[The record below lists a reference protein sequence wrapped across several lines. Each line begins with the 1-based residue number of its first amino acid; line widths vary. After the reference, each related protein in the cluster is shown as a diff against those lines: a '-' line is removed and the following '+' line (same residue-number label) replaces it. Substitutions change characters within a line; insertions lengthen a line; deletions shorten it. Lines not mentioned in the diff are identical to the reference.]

1 MSGTRKAVIVLVAL
15 SSIFLAVGCGTVR
28 ETLPS
33 RSAKEQLVISTAAD
47 RAVKDMPESPF
58 NGTKVFLDTSNLE
71 GTDKAYAQQ
80 VVRDYML
87 ANDAALVDSKEQADV
102 VLEMAS
108 GALSMDR
115 RNYLLGVP
123 ELPIPIPMAGETLKF
138 PEVAL
143 LKALFYR
150 GKVKLR
156 MSAVDNASKT
166 EAFEVPVCRGKS
178 LDSYWWI
185 LFFGPFRYGDIP
197 MENE

>member
-1 MSGTRKAVIVLVAL
+1 MRRYRNLLVAL
-15 SSIFLAVGCGTVR
+15 AVMCAVFLTVGCGTVR
-28 ETLPS
+28 ETLPA

-47 RAVKDMPESPF
+47 RVVKEMPETPF
-58 NGTKVFLDTSNLE
+58 NGKKIFLDTSNLE

-80 VVRDYML
+80 VVRDHIL
-87 ANDAALVDSKEQADV
+87 ANGGALVDGKDQAEV

-108 GALSMDR
+108 GALSLDK

-123 ELPIPIPMAGETLKF
+123 EIPLPIPMAGDTLVL
-138 PEVAL
+138 PEIPL

-156 MSAVDNASKT
+156 MSAVDNASKQ
-166 EAFEVPVCRGKS
+166 EAFEVPICRAKS

-185 LFFGPFRYGDIP
+185 LFFGPFRYTDIP